1 MLSFRSSSSEDE
13 EGESK
18 RIVVRRLVLD
28 VVKPHNPN
36 IVDMA
41 EGLSELK
48 GIKKV
53 DIEVKDYDST
63 IERLKIILEGEDLDY
78 EEIVKVIRY
87 YGGNVASL
95 DGVTVESESEE

>member
-1 MLSFRSSSSEDE
+1 MLSFRPSEDE

-18 RIVVRRLVLD
+18 RIIVRRLVLD
-28 VVKPHNPN
+28 VVKPHNPS
-36 IVDMA
+36 IIDMA

-48 GIKKV
+48 GVKEV

-63 IERLKIILEGEDLDY
+63 IERLKLIVGGYDLDY
-78 EEIVKVIRY
+78 DEIVKVIRY

-95 DGVTVESESEE
+95 DGVTVESERSD

>member
-1 MLSFRSSSSEDE
+1 MLSFHPSEDE
-13 EGESK
+13 EGKNK
-18 RIVVRRLVLD
+18 RIIVRRLVLD

-48 GIKKV
+48 GVKKV
-53 DIEVKDYDST
+53 DVEVKDYDST
-63 IERLKIILEGEDLDY
+63 IERLRVILEGYDLDY
-78 EEIVKVIRY
+78 DDIVKVIRY

-95 DGVTVESESEE
+95 DGVTVESERSD

>member
-1 MLSFRSSSSEDE
+1 LLSFRPSSSEDE
-13 EGESK
+13 ERKGR
-18 RIVVRRLVLD
+18 RIIVKKLVLD

-48 GIKKV
+48 GVEKV
-53 DIEVKDYDST
+53 DIDVQDYDST
-63 IERLKIILEGEDLDY
+63 IERLKVIIEGEDLDY
-78 EEIVKVIRY
+78 DEIVKVIRY

-95 DGVTVESESEE
+95 DGVTVVSEE